1 LVFLRQILLSFND
14 QFIRDQKYRFPTPP
28 EFAIS
33 IFYTIHQSPGR
44 DMSIQTLSR
53 CSIMLILTALT
64 AGCSIGS
71 ECAWYRSSCMYEGQ
85 YEQGE
90 EDYAESEAQR
100 LNKNSTDRLRRSS
113 GD

>member
-1 LVFLRQILLSFND
+1 
-14 QFIRDQKYRFPTPP
+14 
-28 EFAIS
+28 
-33 IFYTIHQSPGR
+33 
-44 DMSIQTLSR
+44 
-53 CSIMLILTALT
+53 
-64 AGCSIGS
+64 
-71 ECAWYRSSCMYEGQ
+71 MYEGK